1 MNNCFEV
8 SENIHVFT
16 LYGYCVYYKC
26 MLSFLI
32 YSVCI
37 YQLLEEAK
45 IHAGTLFKSKGLMQN
60 TEIVFSFGFLFERI
74 F

>member
-1 MNNCFEV
+1 M
-8 SENIHVFT
+8 
-16 LYGYCVYYKC
+16 YYKC